1 MTAGK
6 LRVPALVACATG
18 AGVLGA
24 LPILW
29 ARPGELADRVAVAL
43 VIAAYAAT
51 ALVILLARPGNR
63 VARLMLLGTVAWA
76 LGEMLL
82 GWGVQGWARTDP
94 VATGAAHAAVAGTA
108 LRGAGWLV
116 LILGVPL
123 IFPDG
128 DTAWPGRRAP
138 RVLLILSIA
147 ALALGCIVAPYPL
160 EARLADLRSPTGLPL
175 SAKVLADLL
184 AVTALALAFL
194 TLVVAIL
201 GLRVKWRRAD
211 ALVRQQLL
219 WFAAAF
225 ALPLLCLP
233 LAVTPWASPWLFAA
247 VSAPIPI
254 ALGIALMQRRLYDI
268 ELVISRSLTYLLVF
282 AGAVAIYAGTIAAV
296 GILLRRPGAQWLPWV
311 GAAVVAL
318 VFTPLRLGVSSLA
331 NRVTYGH
338 WSAPADVLAATER
351 RLRDATDLPG
361 LLQAMVTELADLLR
375 LPHLELVDTHGD
387 VVCRAGQVT
396 ARPTEEL
403 ALTAYGAPVGTMR
416 WASTPL
422 GSNDRRLLDDVARQ
436 LGEAL
441 HATALVEALRHA
453 QERLVVSREEE
464 RKRLR
469 RDLHDG
475 LGPSLAALGMEVD
488 GLRNRMPAL
497 RPEQTDTELLALR
510 QGIQRTVLEVR
521 RVVEGLRPPAL
532 DELGLDGAVHQL
544 ARRLATPGGP
554 AAAPGRPVTIDA
566 TVQLNGLPE
575 LPAATEVAAFRITQE
590 ALTNAIRHANASHVL
605 ASITVE
611 DDELV
616 VRVRD
621 DGHGLAASRDDGVG
635 LSAMRERAEELGGS
649 FDIRAEPTIGT
660 TIEAR
665 IPLHAAAFP
674 LTTRIRT

>member
-1 MTAGK
+1 MRT
-6 LRVPALVACATG
+6 PALVACATG

-43 VIAAYAAT
+43 VIVAYAAT

-63 VARLMLLGTVAWA
+63 VARLMMLGTIAWA

-94 VATGAAHAAVAGTA
+94 VAAGAAQVAVAGTA

-123 IFPDG
+123 VFPDG

-138 RVLLILSIA
+138 RVLLVLSIA
-147 ALALGCIVAPYPL
+147 AFALGCIVAPYPL

-175 SAKVLADLL
+175 SAQVVADLL

-194 TLVVAIL
+194 TLVVAVL
-201 GLRVKWRRAD
+201 GLRVKWGRAD

-254 ALGIALMQRRLYDI
+254 ALGIALLQRRLYDI
-268 ELVISRSLTYLLVF
+268 ELVMSRSLTYLLVF

-318 VFTPLRLGVSSLA
+318 VFTPLRLGVSSVA

-361 LLQAMVTELADLLR
+361 LLHAMVTELADLLR
-375 LPHLELVDTHGD
+375 LPYLELLDTQGD
-387 VVCRAGQVT
+387 VVCGAGQGT
-396 ARPTEEL
+396 SRPTEEL

-422 GSNDRRLLDDVARQ
+422 GSNDRRLLDAVARQ

-441 HATALVEALRHA
+441 HAIALVEALRQA
-453 QERLVVSREEE
+453 QERLVVTREEE

-497 RPEQTDTELLALR
+497 RPEQTDAELLALR

-544 ARRLATPGGP
+544 ARRLATPAGA

-649 FDIRAEPTIGT
+649 FDMRAEPAIGT

-674 LTTRIRT
+674 LTTKMRT

>member
-1 MTAGK
+1 MRT
-6 LRVPALVACATG
+6 PALVACATG

-43 VIAAYAAT
+43 VIVAYAAT

-63 VARLMLLGTVAWA
+63 VARLMMLGTIAWA

-94 VATGAAHAAVAGTA
+94 VAAGAAQVAVAGTA

-123 IFPDG
+123 VFPDG

-138 RVLLILSIA
+138 RVLLVLSIA
-147 ALALGCIVAPYPL
+147 AFALGCIVAPYPL

-175 SAKVLADLL
+175 SAQVVADLL

-194 TLVVAIL
+194 TLVVAVL
-201 GLRVKWRRAD
+201 GLRVKWGRAD

-254 ALGIALMQRRLYDI
+254 ALGIALLQRRLYDI
-268 ELVISRSLTYLLVF
+268 ELVMSRSLTYLLVF

-318 VFTPLRLGVSSLA
+318 VFTPLRLGVSSVA

-361 LLQAMVTELADLLR
+361 LLHAMVTELADLLR
-375 LPHLELVDTHGD
+375 LAYVELLDTHGD
-387 VVCRAGQVT
+387 VVCGAGQGT
-396 ARPTEEL
+396 SRPTEEL

-422 GSNDRRLLDDVARQ
+422 GSNDRRLLDAVARQ

-441 HATALVEALRHA
+441 HATALVEALRQA

-544 ARRLATPGGP
+544 ARRLATPAGA

-674 LTTRIRT
+674 LTTKMRT

>member
-1 MTAGK
+1 M
-6 LRVPALVACATG
+6 
-18 AGVLGA
+18 
-24 LPILW
+24 
-29 ARPGELADRVAVAL
+29 
-43 VIAAYAAT
+43 
-51 ALVILLARPGNR
+51 
-63 VARLMLLGTVAWA
+63 
-76 LGEMLL
+76 
-82 GWGVQGWARTDP
+82 
-94 VATGAAHAAVAGTA
+94 
-108 LRGAGWLV
+108 
-116 LILGVPL
+116 
-123 IFPDG
+123 
-128 DTAWPGRRAP
+128 
-138 RVLLILSIA
+138 
-147 ALALGCIVAPYPL
+147 
-160 EARLADLRSPTGLPL
+160 
-175 SAKVLADLL
+175 
-184 AVTALALAFL
+184 
-194 TLVVAIL
+194 
-201 GLRVKWRRAD
+201 
-211 ALVRQQLL
+211 
-219 WFAAAF
+219 
-225 ALPLLCLP
+225 
-233 LAVTPWASPWLFAA
+233 
-247 VSAPIPI
+247 
-254 ALGIALMQRRLYDI
+254 
-268 ELVISRSLTYLLVF
+268 
-282 AGAVAIYAGTIAAV
+282 
-296 GILLRRPGAQWLPWV
+296 
-311 GAAVVAL
+311 
-318 VFTPLRLGVSSLA
+318 
-331 NRVTYGH
+331 
-338 WSAPADVLAATER
+338 
-351 RLRDATDLPG
+351 
-361 LLQAMVTELADLLR
+361 
-375 LPHLELVDTHGD
+375 
-387 VVCRAGQVT
+387 
-396 ARPTEEL
+396 
-403 ALTAYGAPVGTMR
+403 
-416 WASTPL
+416 
-422 GSNDRRLLDDVARQ
+422 ARQ

-441 HATALVEALRHA
+441 HATALVEALRQA

-544 ARRLATPGGP
+544 ARRLATPAGP

-590 ALTNAIRHANASHVL
+590 ALTNAIRHANASHVF

-621 DGHGLAASRDDGVG
+621 DGHGLAGSRDDGVG

>member
-1 MTAGK
+1 M
-6 LRVPALVACATG
+6 LRVPVLVACATG

-24 LPILW
+24 MPILW

-43 VIAAYAAT
+43 VIVAYAAT

-76 LGEMLL
+76 LGEVLL

-194 TLVVAIL
+194 TLVVAII

-254 ALGIALMQRRLYDI
+254 ALGVALLQRRLYDI
-268 ELVISRSLTYLLVF
+268 ELVISRSLAYLLVF

-375 LPHLELVDTHGD
+375 LPHLELLDTHGD

-396 ARPTEEL
+396 ARPMEEL

-422 GSNDRRLLDDVARQ
+422 GSNDRRLLDAVARQ

-453 QERLVVSREEE
+453 QERLVVTREEE

-532 DELGLDGAVHQL
+532 DELGLDGAVSQL
-544 ARRLATPGGP
+544 AQRLATPAGT
-554 AAAPGRPVTIDA
+554 AAAPGRPVSIEA
-566 TVQLNGLPE
+566 TVQLDGLPE

-605 ASITVE
+605 ASISVE

-621 DGHGLAASRDDGVG
+621 DGHGMAGTRDDGVG

-674 LTTRIRT
+674 LTTKMRT